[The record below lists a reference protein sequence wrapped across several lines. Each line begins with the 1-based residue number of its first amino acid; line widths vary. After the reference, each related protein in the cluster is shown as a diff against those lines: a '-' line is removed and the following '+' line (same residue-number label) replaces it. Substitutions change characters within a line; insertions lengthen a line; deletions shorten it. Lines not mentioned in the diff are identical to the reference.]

1 MTLLP
6 IFLVVG
12 RMSMKGRF
20 SLVLQVLFTRFV
32 VADEIFVFL
41 GFLNTALCLSEDAPQ
56 GSFPDPS

>member
-1 MTLLP
+1 
-6 IFLVVG
+6 
-12 RMSMKGRF
+12 MKGRF